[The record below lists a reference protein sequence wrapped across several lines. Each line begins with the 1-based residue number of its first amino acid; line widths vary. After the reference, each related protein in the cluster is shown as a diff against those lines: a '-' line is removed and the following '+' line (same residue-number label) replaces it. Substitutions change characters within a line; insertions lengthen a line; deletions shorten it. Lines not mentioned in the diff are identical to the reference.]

1 MPTAR
6 ETLLKAAHEAAGAQP
21 WTGVR
26 MVDVAAA
33 AGVSR
38 QTLYNEFGSKEG
50 LGAALVS
57 RLVEDFLDG
66 TARAVAE
73 ADRKG
78 ADPAASCAAAAA
90 WMLRTARDEPIVHAA
105 LTGCWGARMPLPAP
119 ARHTL
124 AGALP
129 GEPGHLATVVRNR
142 AVSGL
147 SSPAEAGGHPV
158 VERAYEAGLRIALSY
173 VVAEPGSPDDE
184 TCGRVDE
191 VVRALLDSVP

>member
-6 ETLLKAAHEAAGAQP
+6 ETLLEAAHAAVRAQP

-66 TARAVAE
+66 AARAVAE
-73 ADRKG
+73 SDRKG

-90 WMLRTARDEPIVHAA
+90 WMLRTARDEPIVYAA

-119 ARHTL
+119 ARHAP
-124 AGALP
+124 AGVLP
-129 GEPGHLATVVRNR
+129 GEPGALAVALRNR

-147 SSPAEAGGHPV
+147 GSPGEAGGQPV
-158 VERAYEAGLRIALSY
+158 LERAYEAGLRIALSY
-173 VVAEPGSPDDE
+173 VVAESGDPDDE

-191 VVRALLDSVP
+191 VVRALLESAP